1 MKNYD
6 LSVLF
11 KQSDIEVLERTLSST
26 AKGLP
31 LSFYELFYKILD
43 TKEITLDELDRL
55 VIFAYDSWNDQ
66 QFLYFAANSIYK
78 YISRNFGCEYEDRTD
93 YGSVIDGRVYKE
105 GEYRCLTW
113 LDINHDR
120 RDGKVQIAIV
130 DVKEEV
136 MNQKGYM
143 THGRLNKIVN
153 YYYGA
158 DNVSTI
164 EKQKTKAGR
173 PPVYTVCLKNGKRYK
188 LTKEDL
194 LQMERIN
201 G

>member
-1 MKNYD
+1 MKTYD

-11 KQSDIEVLERTLSST
+11 EQSEIEVLERTLSSA

-31 LSFYELFYKILD
+31 LSFYELFYKIID

-55 VIFAYDSWNDQ
+55 VIFAYDSENNQ
-66 QFLYFAANSIYK
+66 QILHFAANSIYK
-78 YISRNFGCEYEDRTD
+78 YISRNFGCEYEDHTD
-93 YGSVIDGRVYKE
+93 YGSVIDGRIYKE

-113 LDINHDR
+113 IDINHNR
-120 RDGKVQIAIV
+120 RDGKLQIAIV
-130 DVKEEV
+130 DVKEEA

-158 DNVSTI
+158 DNVSII
-164 EKQKTKAGR
+164 EKQKTKPGR
-173 PPVYTVCLKNGKRYK
+173 PPVYKVCLKDGRHIK
-188 LTKEDL
+188 LTKNDL
-194 LQMERIN
+194 LEMERIN